1 MRETFG
7 WPAWEPAS
15 HFFCLPGTPISGL
28 ALCTTPFGRM
38 AIPGVPIKIFAGG
51 SGHQF
56 MSASSITAATS
67 VTCGNCSAATGG
79 AHFCPGCGKIQPL
92 PRGADYF
99 AFFGLPRKLAI
110 DLADLEQR
118 FHSLSW
124 KLHPDNFV
132 RASEDE
138 RQLSLDRSSQLNDA
152 YRTLREPVARVEYL
166 LGLAGMRKEG
176 QKKQQAPPEL
186 LEEVFEL
193 NESLDELRDARESG
207 GGAAAM
213 AGLRT
218 KLEAAQH
225 KFESLL
231 VDVDKELSRVTVE
244 WDRALDSG
252 ADDTAMKK
260 IMERMNEILNRRSYI
275 RNLVASTQKELAGT

>member
-1 MRETFG
+1 
-7 WPAWEPAS
+7 
-15 HFFCLPGTPISGL
+15 
-28 ALCTTPFGRM
+28 
-38 AIPGVPIKIFAGG
+38 
-51 SGHQF
+51 

-67 VTCGNCSAATGG
+67 AACWSCSAATGG
-79 AHFCPGCGKIQPL
+79 AHFCPACGKIQPL
-92 PRGADYF
+92 PRDADYF
-99 AFFGLPRKLAI
+99 AFFGLPQKLTI

-152 YRTLREPVARVEYL
+152 YRTLRDPVARVEYL

-193 NESLDELRDARESG
+193 NESLDELRDARASG
-207 GGAAAM
+207 GGAATM
-213 AGLRT
+213 AGLRV

-225 KFESLL
+225 KFESSLA
-231 VDVDKELSRVTVE
+231 DVDQELAGVSTE
-244 WDRALDSG
+244 WDAALESG
-252 ADDTAMKK
+252 ADDAAQKK
-260 IMERMNEILNRRSYI
+260 LMERMNDILNRRSYI
-275 RNLVASTQKELAGT
+275 RNLVNGVRAELAQT